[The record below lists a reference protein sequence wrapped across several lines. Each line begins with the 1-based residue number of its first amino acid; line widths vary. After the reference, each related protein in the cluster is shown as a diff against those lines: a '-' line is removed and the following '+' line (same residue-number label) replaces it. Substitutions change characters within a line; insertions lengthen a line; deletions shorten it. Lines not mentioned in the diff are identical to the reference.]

1 MPGGTSSGTEEEK
14 PFGTNSAPSSRR
26 RVSSGTHGAEE
37 RGHKLT
43 TYMLDTNPPLYSLLQ
58 FSSLL
63 FSFLDSAEALV
74 KEVGSFIV
82 KFEVCDNIDL
92 SAILQ
97 VCHFLLA

>member
-43 TYMLDTNPPLYSLLQ
+43 TYILQ